1 MALTKLTTKIR
12 ALVVDIGATDYQTYE
27 YTTSSVFT
35 VAVSNA
41 TVTSVLQ
48 NGATLGSG
56 EWAYNSVSQEV
67 TITAS
72 LTSGDAIQINF
83 SYYSYSATELKEYI
97 RAALVYMDA
106 FGYVADED
114 YEMETDDIY
123 PVPSNRDSDVIAL
136 VASILIKPNY
146 NMYTTPTITVRY
158 PRTMDKDEKIKRII
172 EKGRWP
178 IGLIRVI
185 TFD

>member
-1 MALTKLTTKIR
+1 MLTKLTIKIR
-12 ALVVDIGATDYQTYE
+12 ALITDLISTDFQTYE
-27 YTTSSVFT
+27 YVTSSVFT
-35 VAVSNA
+35 VALPNA

-48 NGATLGSG
+48 NGVTLGSG
-56 EWAYNSVSQEV
+56 EWSYNTSSQEV

-83 SYYSYSATELKEYI
+83 SYYQYSATEIKEYI

-106 FGYVADED
+106 FDYDSDED

-123 PVPSNRDSDVIAL
+123 PIPSNRDEDVMAL
-136 VASILIKPNY
+136 IASILIKPNY
-146 NMYTTPTITVRY
+146 NEYRTPTLLVRY

-172 EKGRWP
+172 EKGSWP
-178 IGLIRVI
+178 LGLIRVI